1 MMSFSTISPMDVG
14 FVYIITLL
22 ASIFSGLCVFFA
34 IYVLIDFSLF
44 AGKRYKERFIKE
56 AAVEMDDVLLQI
68 PPGKILEVS
77 IAGSALAA
85 FLVIGMFLLTASDP
99 SWTKIIFFACLAV
112 VFTFPLPRLY
122 LRYLKK
128 VRLQKFSDQLEDA
141 LLSMSSSLKAGF
153 SINQAMESVAQEN
166 RSPISFEFKLLTNEI
181 RLGVPLEE
189 ALDNMNRRMQST
201 DLELVSVAII
211 TARQTGGELT
221 GVLERL
227 AGVIRERVR
236 IQHKIRSLTAQG
248 RMQAWII
255 GFVPFA
261 LMLAL
266 YYIAPDMMD
275 SFFSNIIGIML
286 LIGVIVLDIC
296 GFLMIRK
303 ITTID
308 I

>member
-1 MMSFSTISPMDVG
+1 MEFINTNIV
-14 FVYIITLL
+14 LL
-22 ASIFSGLCVFFA
+22 ASVSAGLCVFFSVY
-34 IYVLIDFSLF
+34 IIIDFMLF
-44 AGKRYKERFIKE
+44 TGNRYKERFIKE

-68 PPGKILEVS
+68 PPGRILDVS
-77 IAGSALAA
+77 LAGSAIAA
-85 FLVIGMFLLTASDP
+85 FIVVGLLCLTSADP
-99 SWTKIIFFACLAV
+99 SWTKIIFLAMV
-112 VFTFPLPRLY
+112 AVAVTFPIPRLY
-122 LRYLKK
+122 LRHLRKL
-128 VRLQKFSDQLEDA
+128 RLQKFSDQLEDA

-189 ALDNMNRRMQST
+189 ALENMNKRMQSQ

-236 IQHKIRSLTAQG
+236 IQQKIRSLTAQG

-255 GFVPFA
+255 GLVPFA

-266 YYIAPDMMD
+266 FYIAPDMMD
-275 SFFSNIIGIML
+275 SFFSNFIGILL

>member
-1 MMSFSTISPMDVG
+1 MIDFINTNIV
-14 FVYIITLL
+14 LL
-22 ASIFSGLCVFFA
+22 ASASAGCCVFFSA
-34 IYVLIDFSLF
+34 YIIIDFMLF
-44 AGKRYKERFIKE
+44 TGNRYKERFIQE

-68 PPGKILEVS
+68 PPGKVLDVS
-77 IAGSALAA
+77 LAGSAISA
-85 FLVIGMFLLTASDP
+85 FIVVGLLCLTSTDP
-99 SWTKIIFFACLAV
+99 SWSKIIFLALV
-112 VFTFPLPRLY
+112 AVLITFPLPRLY
-122 LRYLKK
+122 LRYLRKQ
-128 VRLQKFSDQLEDA
+128 RLQKFSDQLEDA
-141 LLSMSSSLKAGF
+141 LLAMSSSLKAGF

-189 ALDNMNRRMQST
+189 ALENMNKRMQSP
-201 DLELVSVAII
+201 DFELVSVAII

-236 IQHKIRSLTAQG
+236 IQQKIRSLTAQG

-255 GFVPFA
+255 GLVPFG

-266 YYIAPDMMD
+266 FYIAPDMMD
-275 SFFSNIIGIML
+275 SFFSNFIGILL
-286 LIGVIVLDIC
+286 LIGVILLDIC

>member
-1 MMSFSTISPMDVG
+1 MEFINTNIV
-14 FVYIITLL
+14 LL
-22 ASIFSGLCVFFA
+22 ASVSAGLCVFFSVY
-34 IYVLIDFSLF
+34 IIIDFMLF
-44 AGKRYKERFIKE
+44 TGNRYKERFIKE

-68 PPGKILEVS
+68 PPGRILDVS
-77 IAGSALAA
+77 LAGSAIAA
-85 FLVIGMFLLTASDP
+85 FIVIGLLCLTSADP
-99 SWTKIIFFACLAV
+99 SWTKIIFLAMV
-112 VFTFPLPRLY
+112 AVAVTFPIPRLY
-122 LRYLKK
+122 LRHLRKL
-128 VRLQKFSDQLEDA
+128 RLQKFSDQLEDA

-189 ALDNMNRRMQST
+189 ALENMNKRMQSQ

-236 IQHKIRSLTAQG
+236 IQQKIRSLTAQG

-255 GFVPFA
+255 GLVPFA

-266 YYIAPDMMD
+266 FYIAPDMMD
-275 SFFSNIIGIML
+275 SFFSNFIGILL

>member
-1 MMSFSTISPMDVG
+1 MMDFINANIV
-14 FVYIITLL
+14 LL
-22 ASIFSGLCVFFA
+22 ASVSAGLCVFFSVY
-34 IYVLIDFSLF
+34 IIIDFMLF
-44 AGKRYKERFIKE
+44 TGNRYKERFIKE

-68 PPGKILEVS
+68 PPGRVLDVS
-77 IAGSALAA
+77 LAGSAIAA
-85 FLVIGMFLLTASDP
+85 FIVVGLLCLTSADP
-99 SWTKIIFFACLAV
+99 SWTKIIFLAMIAV
-112 VFTFPLPRLY
+112 AVTFPIPRLY
-122 LRYLKK
+122 LRHLKK
-128 VRLQKFSDQLEDA
+128 QRLQKFSDQLEDA

-181 RLGVPLEE
+181 RLGVSLEE
-189 ALDNMNRRMQST
+189 ALENMNKRMMSP

-236 IQHKIRSLTAQG
+236 IQQKIRSLTAQG

-255 GFVPFA
+255 GLVPFA

-266 YYIAPDMMD
+266 FYIAPDMMD
-275 SFFSNIIGIML
+275 SFFSNFVGILL

-308 I
+308 V

>member
-1 MMSFSTISPMDVG
+1 MMEFINTNIV
-14 FVYIITLL
+14 LL
-22 ASIFSGLCVFFA
+22 ASISAGLCVFFSVY
-34 IYVLIDFSLF
+34 IIIDFMLF
-44 AGKRYKERFIKE
+44 TGNRYKERFIKE

-68 PPGKILEVS
+68 PPGRVLDVS
-77 IAGSALAA
+77 LAGSAIAA
-85 FLVIGMFLLTASDP
+85 FIVIGLLCLTSSDP
-99 SWTKIIFFACLAV
+99 SWTKIIFLAMITV
-112 VFTFPLPRLY
+112 AITFPLPRLY
-122 LRYLKK
+122 LRHLRKQ
-128 VRLQKFSDQLEDA
+128 RLQKFSDQLEDA

-153 SINQAMESVAQEN
+153 SINQAIESVAQEN

-189 ALDNMNRRMQST
+189 ALENMNTRMQSQ

-236 IQHKIRSLTAQG
+236 IQQKIRSLTAQG

-255 GFVPFA
+255 GLVPFA

-266 YYIAPDMMD
+266 FYIAPDMMD
-275 SFFSNIIGIML
+275 SFFSNFIGILL

>member
-1 MMSFSTISPMDVG
+1 MMEFINTNIV
-14 FVYIITLL
+14 LL
-22 ASIFSGLCVFFA
+22 ASISAGLCVFFSVY
-34 IYVLIDFSLF
+34 IIIDFMLF
-44 AGKRYKERFIKE
+44 TGNRYKERFIKE

-68 PPGKILEVS
+68 PPGRVLDVS
-77 IAGSALAA
+77 LAGSAIAA
-85 FLVIGMFLLTASDP
+85 FIVIGLLCLTSSDP
-99 SWTKIIFFACLAV
+99 SWTKIIFLAMITV
-112 VFTFPLPRLY
+112 AITFPLPRLY
-122 LRYLKK
+122 LRHLRKQ
-128 VRLQKFSDQLEDA
+128 RLQKFSDQLEDA

-153 SINQAMESVAQEN
+153 SINQAIESVAQEN

-189 ALDNMNRRMQST
+189 ALENMNKRMQSQ

-236 IQHKIRSLTAQG
+236 IQQKIRSLTAQG

-255 GFVPFA
+255 GLVPFA

-266 YYIAPDMMD
+266 FYIAPDMMD
-275 SFFSNIIGIML
+275 SFFSNFIGILL

>member
-1 MMSFSTISPMDVG
+1 MEFINTNIV
-14 FVYIITLL
+14 LL
-22 ASIFSGLCVFFA
+22 ASVSAGLCVFFSVY
-34 IYVLIDFSLF
+34 IIIDFMLF
-44 AGKRYKERFIKE
+44 TGNRYKDRFIQE

-68 PPGKILEVS
+68 PPGRILDVS
-77 IAGSALAA
+77 LAGSAIAG
-85 FLVIGMFLLTASDP
+85 FIVVGLLCLTSADP
-99 SWTKIIFFACLAV
+99 SWTKIIFLAV
-112 VFTFPLPRLY
+112 VAVVVTFPLPRLY
-122 LRYLKK
+122 LRNLRKQ
-128 VRLQKFSDQLEDA
+128 RLQKFSDQLEDA

-153 SINQAMESVAQEN
+153 SINQALESIAQEN

-181 RLGVPLEE
+181 RLGVSLEE
-189 ALDNMNRRMQST
+189 ALENMNRRMQCQ

-236 IQHKIRSLTAQG
+236 IQQKIRSLTAQG

-255 GFVPFA
+255 GLVPFA

-266 YYIAPDMMD
+266 FYIAPDMMD
-275 SFFSNIIGIML
+275 SFFSSFIGILL

>member
-1 MMSFSTISPMDVG
+1 MFFSA
-14 FVYIITLL
+14 YII
-22 ASIFSGLCVFFA
+22 
-34 IYVLIDFSLF
+34 IDFMLF
-44 AGKRYKERFIKE
+44 TGNRYKERFIQE

-68 PPGKILEVS
+68 PPGKILDVS
-77 IAGSALAA
+77 LAGSAISA
-85 FLVIGMFLLTASDP
+85 FIVVGLLCLTSTDP
-99 SWTKIIFFACLAV
+99 SWSKIIFLALV
-112 VFTFPLPRLY
+112 AVMITFPLPRLY
-122 LRYLKK
+122 LRHLRKQ
-128 VRLQKFSDQLEDA
+128 RLQKFSDQLEDA
-141 LLSMSSSLKAGF
+141 LLAMSSSLKAGF

-181 RLGVPLEE
+181 RLGVPLED
-189 ALDNMNRRMQST
+189 ALENMNKRMQSP
-201 DLELVSVAII
+201 DFELVSVAII

-236 IQHKIRSLTAQG
+236 IQQKIRSLTAQG

-255 GFVPFA
+255 GLVPFG

-266 YYIAPDMMD
+266 FYIAPDMMD
-275 SFFSNIIGIML
+275 SFFSNFIGILL
-286 LIGVIVLDIC
+286 LIGVILLDIC

>member
-1 MMSFSTISPMDVG
+1 MMEFINTNIV
-14 FVYIITLL
+14 LL
-22 ASIFSGLCVFFA
+22 ASVSAGLCVFFSVY
-34 IYVLIDFSLF
+34 IIIDFMLF
-44 AGKRYKERFIKE
+44 TGNRYKERFIKE

-68 PPGKILEVS
+68 PPGRILDVS
-77 IAGSALAA
+77 LAGSAIAA
-85 FLVIGMFLLTASDP
+85 FIVVGLLCLTSADP
-99 SWTKIIFFACLAV
+99 SWTKIIFLAMV
-112 VFTFPLPRLY
+112 AVAVTFPIPRLY
-122 LRYLKK
+122 LRHLRKL
-128 VRLQKFSDQLEDA
+128 RLQKFSDQLEDA

-189 ALDNMNRRMQST
+189 ALENMNKRMQSQ

-236 IQHKIRSLTAQG
+236 IQQKIRSLTAQG

-255 GFVPFA
+255 GLVPFA

-266 YYIAPDMMD
+266 FYIAPDMMD
-275 SFFSNIIGIML
+275 SFFSNFIGILL

>member
-1 MMSFSTISPMDVG
+1 MDFINANIV
-14 FVYIITLL
+14 LL
-22 ASIFSGLCVFFA
+22 ASVSAGLCVFFSVY
-34 IYVLIDFSLF
+34 IIIDFMLF
-44 AGKRYKERFIKE
+44 TGNRYKERFIKE

-68 PPGKILEVS
+68 PPGRVLDVS
-77 IAGSALAA
+77 LAGSAIAA
-85 FLVIGMFLLTASDP
+85 FIVVGLLCLTSADP
-99 SWTKIIFFACLAV
+99 SWTKIIFLAMIAV
-112 VFTFPLPRLY
+112 AVTFPIPRLY
-122 LRYLKK
+122 LRHLKK
-128 VRLQKFSDQLEDA
+128 QRLQKFSDQLEDA

-181 RLGVPLEE
+181 RLGVSLEE
-189 ALDNMNRRMQST
+189 ALENMNKRMMSP

-236 IQHKIRSLTAQG
+236 IQQKIRSLTAQG

-255 GFVPFA
+255 GLVPFA

-266 YYIAPDMMD
+266 FYIAPDMMD
-275 SFFSNIIGIML
+275 SFFSNFVGILL

-308 I
+308 V

>member
-1 MMSFSTISPMDVG
+1 MMEFINTNIV
-14 FVYIITLL
+14 LL
-22 ASIFSGLCVFFA
+22 ASVSAGLCVFFSVY
-34 IYVLIDFSLF
+34 IIIDFMLF
-44 AGKRYKERFIKE
+44 TGNRYKERFIKE

-68 PPGKILEVS
+68 PPGRILDVS
-77 IAGSALAA
+77 LAGSAIAA
-85 FLVIGMFLLTASDP
+85 FIVIGLLCLTSADP
-99 SWTKIIFFACLAV
+99 SWTKIIFLAMV
-112 VFTFPLPRLY
+112 AVAVTFPIPRLY
-122 LRYLKK
+122 LRHLRKL
-128 VRLQKFSDQLEDA
+128 RLQKFSDQLEDA

-189 ALDNMNRRMQST
+189 ALENMNKRMQSQ

-236 IQHKIRSLTAQG
+236 IQQKIRSLTAQG

-255 GFVPFA
+255 GLVPFA

-266 YYIAPDMMD
+266 FYIAPDMMD
-275 SFFSNIIGIML
+275 SFFSNFIGILL

>member
-1 MMSFSTISPMDVG
+1 MMDFINTNIV
-14 FVYIITLL
+14 LL
-22 ASIFSGLCVFFA
+22 ASASAGCCVFFSA
-34 IYVLIDFSLF
+34 YIIIDFMLF
-44 AGKRYKERFIKE
+44 TGNRYKERFIQE

-68 PPGKILEVS
+68 PPGKVLDVS
-77 IAGSALAA
+77 LAGSAISA
-85 FLVIGMFLLTASDP
+85 FIVVGLLCLTSTDP
-99 SWTKIIFFACLAV
+99 SWSKIIFLALV
-112 VFTFPLPRLY
+112 AVMITFPLPRLY
-122 LRYLKK
+122 LRHLRKQ
-128 VRLQKFSDQLEDA
+128 RLQKFSDQLEDA
-141 LLSMSSSLKAGF
+141 LLAMSSSLKAGF

-181 RLGVPLEE
+181 RLGVPLED
-189 ALDNMNRRMQST
+189 ALENMNKRMQSP
-201 DLELVSVAII
+201 DFELVSVAII

-236 IQHKIRSLTAQG
+236 IQQKIRSLTAQG

-255 GFVPFA
+255 GLVPFG

-266 YYIAPDMMD
+266 FYIAPDMMD
-275 SFFSNIIGIML
+275 SFFSNFIGILL
-286 LIGVIVLDIC
+286 LIGVILLDIC

>member
-1 MMSFSTISPMDVG
+1 MIDFINTNIV
-14 FVYIITLL
+14 LL
-22 ASIFSGLCVFFA
+22 ASASAGCCVFFSA
-34 IYVLIDFSLF
+34 YIIIDFMLF
-44 AGKRYKERFIKE
+44 TGNRYKERFIQE

-68 PPGKILEVS
+68 PPGKVLDVS
-77 IAGSALAA
+77 LAGSAISA
-85 FLVIGMFLLTASDP
+85 FIVVGLLCLTSTDP
-99 SWTKIIFFACLAV
+99 SWSKIIFLALV
-112 VFTFPLPRLY
+112 AVLITFPLPRLY
-122 LRYLKK
+122 LRYLRKQ
-128 VRLQKFSDQLEDA
+128 RLQKFSDQLEDA
-141 LLSMSSSLKAGF
+141 LLAMSSSLKAGF

-189 ALDNMNRRMQST
+189 ALENMNKRMQSP
-201 DLELVSVAII
+201 DFELVSVTII

-236 IQHKIRSLTAQG
+236 IQQKIRSLTAQG

-255 GFVPFA
+255 GLVPFG

-266 YYIAPDMMD
+266 FYIAPDMMD
-275 SFFSNIIGIML
+275 SFFSNFIGILL
-286 LIGVIVLDIC
+286 LIGVILLDIC

>member
-1 MMSFSTISPMDVG
+1 MMEFINTNIV
-14 FVYIITLL
+14 LL
-22 ASIFSGLCVFFA
+22 ASVSAGLCVFFSA
-34 IYVLIDFSLF
+34 YIIIDFMLF
-44 AGKRYKERFIKE
+44 TGNRYKERFIQE

-68 PPGKILEVS
+68 PPGKVLDVS
-77 IAGSALAA
+77 LAGSAIAA
-85 FLVIGMFLLTASDP
+85 FIVVGLLCLTSADP
-99 SWTKIIFFACLAV
+99 SWTKIIFLALLTV
-112 VFTFPLPRLY
+112 VITFPMPRLY
-122 LRYLKK
+122 LRHLKK
-128 VRLQKFSDQLEDA
+128 LRLQKFSDQLEDA
-141 LLSMSSSLKAGF
+141 LLAMSSSLKAGF
-153 SINQAMESVAQEN
+153 SINQAIESVAQEN

-189 ALDNMNRRMQST
+189 ALENMNKRMQSP

-236 IQHKIRSLTAQG
+236 IQQKIRSLTAQG

-255 GFVPFA
+255 GLVPFA

-266 YYIAPDMMD
+266 FYIAPDMMD
-275 SFFSNIIGIML
+275 SFFSNFIGILL

>member
-1 MMSFSTISPMDVG
+1 MMDFINTNIV
-14 FVYIITLL
+14 LL
-22 ASIFSGLCVFFA
+22 ASASAGCCVFFSA
-34 IYVLIDFSLF
+34 YIIIDFMLF
-44 AGKRYKERFIKE
+44 TGNRYKERFIQE

-68 PPGKILEVS
+68 PPGKILDVS
-77 IAGSALAA
+77 LAGSAISA
-85 FLVIGMFLLTASDP
+85 FIVVGLLCLTSTDP
-99 SWTKIIFFACLAV
+99 SWSKIIFLALV
-112 VFTFPLPRLY
+112 AVMITFPLPRLY
-122 LRYLKK
+122 LRHLRKQ
-128 VRLQKFSDQLEDA
+128 RLQKFSDQLEDA
-141 LLSMSSSLKAGF
+141 LLAMSSSLKAGF

-181 RLGVPLEE
+181 RLGVPLED
-189 ALDNMNRRMQST
+189 ALENMNKRMQSP
-201 DLELVSVAII
+201 DFELVSVAII

-236 IQHKIRSLTAQG
+236 IQQKIRSLTAQG

-255 GFVPFA
+255 GLVPFG

-266 YYIAPDMMD
+266 FYIAPDMMD
-275 SFFSNIIGIML
+275 SFFSNFIGILL
-286 LIGVIVLDIC
+286 LIGVILLDIC

>member
-1 MMSFSTISPMDVG
+1 MD
-14 FVYIITLL
+14 FVNTNIVLL
-22 ASIFSGLCVFFA
+22 ASISAGLCVFFSVY
-34 IYVLIDFSLF
+34 IIIDFMLF
-44 AGKRYKERFIKE
+44 TGNRYKERFLQE

-68 PPGKILEVS
+68 PPGKILDVS
-77 IAGSALAA
+77 LAGSAIAA
-85 FLVIGMFLLTASDP
+85 FIVIGLLCLTSADP
-99 SWTKIIFFACLAV
+99 SWTKIIFLALV
-112 VFTFPLPRLY
+112 TVAITFPIPRLY
-122 LRYLKK
+122 LRHLKK
-128 VRLQKFSDQLEDA
+128 LRLQKFSDQLEDA
-141 LLSMSSSLKAGF
+141 LLAMSSSLKAGF
-153 SINQAMESVAQEN
+153 SINQAIESVAQEN

-189 ALDNMNRRMQST
+189 ALENMNKRMQSP

-236 IQHKIRSLTAQG
+236 IQQKIRSLTAQG

-255 GFVPFA
+255 GLVPFA

-266 YYIAPDMMD
+266 FYIAPDMMD
-275 SFFSNIIGIML
+275 SFFSNFIGILL

>member
-1 MMSFSTISPMDVG
+1 MMEFINTNIV
-14 FVYIITLL
+14 LL
-22 ASIFSGLCVFFA
+22 ASVSAGLCVFFSVY
-34 IYVLIDFSLF
+34 IIIDFMLF
-44 AGKRYKERFIKE
+44 TGNRYKDRFIQE

-68 PPGKILEVS
+68 PPGRILDVS
-77 IAGSALAA
+77 LAGSAIAG
-85 FLVIGMFLLTASDP
+85 FIVVGLLCLTSADP
-99 SWTKIIFFACLAV
+99 SWTKIIFLAV
-112 VFTFPLPRLY
+112 VAVVVTFPLPRLY
-122 LRYLKK
+122 LRNLRKQ
-128 VRLQKFSDQLEDA
+128 RLQKFSDQLEDA

-153 SINQAMESVAQEN
+153 SINQALESIAQEN

-181 RLGVPLEE
+181 RLGVSLEE
-189 ALDNMNRRMQST
+189 ALENMNRRMQCQ

-236 IQHKIRSLTAQG
+236 IQQKIRSLTAQG

-255 GFVPFA
+255 GLVPFA

-266 YYIAPDMMD
+266 FYIAPDMMD
-275 SFFSNIIGIML
+275 SFFSSFIGILL

>member
-1 MMSFSTISPMDVG
+1 MDFINANIV
-14 FVYIITLL
+14 LL
-22 ASIFSGLCVFFA
+22 ASVSAGLCVFFSVY
-34 IYVLIDFSLF
+34 IIIDFMLF
-44 AGKRYKERFIKE
+44 TGNRYKERFIKE

-68 PPGKILEVS
+68 PPGRVLDVS
-77 IAGSALAA
+77 LAGSAIAA
-85 FLVIGMFLLTASDP
+85 FIVVGLLCLTSADP
-99 SWTKIIFFACLAV
+99 SWTKIIFLAMIAV
-112 VFTFPLPRLY
+112 AVTFPIPRLY
-122 LRYLKK
+122 LRHLKK
-128 VRLQKFSDQLEDA
+128 QRLQKFSDQLEDA

-181 RLGVPLEE
+181 RLGVSLEE
-189 ALDNMNRRMQST
+189 ALENMNKRMMSP

-236 IQHKIRSLTAQG
+236 IQQKIRSLTAQG

-255 GFVPFA
+255 GLVPFA

-266 YYIAPDMMD
+266 FYIAPDMMA
-275 SFFSNIIGIML
+275 SFFSNFVGILL

-308 I
+308 V

>member
-1 MMSFSTISPMDVG
+1 MMDFINTNIV
-14 FVYIITLL
+14 LL
-22 ASIFSGLCVFFA
+22 ASASAGCCVFFSA
-34 IYVLIDFSLF
+34 YIIIDFMLF
-44 AGKRYKERFIKE
+44 TGNRYKERFIQE

-68 PPGKILEVS
+68 PPGRVLDVS
-77 IAGSALAA
+77 LAGSAISA
-85 FLVIGMFLLTASDP
+85 FIVVGLLCLTSTDP
-99 SWTKIIFFACLAV
+99 SWSKIIFLALV
-112 VFTFPLPRLY
+112 AVMITFPLPRLY
-122 LRYLKK
+122 LRHLRKQ
-128 VRLQKFSDQLEDA
+128 RLQKFSDQLEDA
-141 LLSMSSSLKAGF
+141 LLAMSSSLKAGF

-181 RLGVPLEE
+181 RLGVPLED
-189 ALDNMNRRMQST
+189 ALENMNKRMQSP
-201 DLELVSVAII
+201 DFELVSVAII

-236 IQHKIRSLTAQG
+236 IQQKIRSLTAQG

-255 GFVPFA
+255 GLVPFG

-266 YYIAPDMMD
+266 FYIAPDMMD
-275 SFFSNIIGIML
+275 SFFSNFIGILL
-286 LIGVIVLDIC
+286 LIGVILLDIC

>member
-1 MMSFSTISPMDVG
+1 MMEFINTNIV
-14 FVYIITLL
+14 LL
-22 ASIFSGLCVFFA
+22 ASVSAGLCVFFSVY
-34 IYVLIDFSLF
+34 IIIDFMLF
-44 AGKRYKERFIKE
+44 TGNRYKERFIKE

-68 PPGKILEVS
+68 PPGRVLDVS
-77 IAGSALAA
+77 LAGSAIAA
-85 FLVIGMFLLTASDP
+85 FIVVGLLCLTSADP
-99 SWTKIIFFACLAV
+99 SWTKIIFLAMIAV
-112 VFTFPLPRLY
+112 AVTFPIPRLY
-122 LRYLKK
+122 LRHLKK
-128 VRLQKFSDQLEDA
+128 QRLQKFSDQLEDA

-181 RLGVPLEE
+181 RLGVSLEE
-189 ALDNMNRRMQST
+189 ALENMNKRMMSP

-236 IQHKIRSLTAQG
+236 IQQKIRSLTAQG

-255 GFVPFA
+255 GLVPFA

-266 YYIAPDMMD
+266 FYIAPDMMD
-275 SFFSNIIGIML
+275 SFFSNFVGILL

-308 I
+308 V